1 MVSAMLLKFWTNI
14 ATAKGT
20 ARAGMATFGSLSRTL
35 VPDVP
40 SMISES
46 SEHTFMVSRRPEW
59 T

>member
-46 SEHTFMVSRRPEW
+46 SEHTFMVSRRPE
-59 T
+59 